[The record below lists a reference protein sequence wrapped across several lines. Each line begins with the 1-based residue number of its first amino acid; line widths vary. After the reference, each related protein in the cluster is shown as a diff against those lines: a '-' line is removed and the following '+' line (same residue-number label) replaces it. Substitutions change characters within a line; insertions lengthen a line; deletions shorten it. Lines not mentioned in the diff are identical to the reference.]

1 MLPYQIIDRLNLLY
15 GTTRPMISEVEKVVN
30 TEELSSIFALSSY
43 FLGKKH
49 RANINAL
56 MNLVYERQ
64 NDENIF
70 VLFKVLNRI
79 VHDNDSLDALRNF
92 MAVDKVDRKNM
103 YLVFKVLDTMYP
115 DETDV
120 ITDLKNVICAEDGEF
135 SREQIFILFNVLQNK
150 IIGDDKYE
158 DVNLSALKNVCANKD
173 YVSCQT
179 ELLFRLLINLDNK
192 DEEILDAIKNI
203 ISVEKEVDLFLL
215 FKVIQ
220 ALDEDNDNIA
230 LIKTA
235 TIFKSKIFDLVN
247 ELTDYKF
254 DLPNNMKKMCMRFEG
269 DALTDAFS
277 RGQLKSKLWLI
288 EELEN
293 NNIKLGD
300 VIYVCAGWYG
310 VLPALLFERCDI
322 PGHIYSFDIDETT
335 DLPAI
340 TLNKEQIIEN
350 KFKAF
355 VKDIKT
361 LKYDRE
367 ELPRKRYKYID
378 ELNYEVIESKHEV
391 EKPTCVINTSCE
403 HIADFD
409 TWWNSIPKGTLV
421 ILQNNDFIEHEDE
434 TVVNTITDVDDWA
447 SKLKLSKQIFTGTL
461 SLEHYNRFM
470 IIGEK

>member
-1 MLPYQIIDRLNLLY
+1 
-15 GTTRPMISEVEKVVN
+15 
-30 TEELSSIFALSSY
+30 
-43 FLGKKH
+43 
-49 RANINAL
+49 
-56 MNLVYERQ
+56 
-64 NDENIF
+64 
-70 VLFKVLNRI
+70 
-79 VHDNDSLDALRNF
+79 
-92 MAVDKVDRKNM
+92 
-103 YLVFKVLDTMYP
+103 
-115 DETDV
+115 
-120 ITDLKNVICAEDGEF
+120 
-135 SREQIFILFNVLQNK
+135 
-150 IIGDDKYE
+150 
-158 DVNLSALKNVCANKD
+158 
-173 YVSCQT
+173 
-179 ELLFRLLINLDNK
+179 
-192 DEEILDAIKNI
+192 
-203 ISVEKEVDLFLL
+203 
-215 FKVIQ
+215 
-220 ALDEDNDNIA
+220 
-230 LIKTA
+230 
-235 TIFKSKIFDLVN
+235 
-247 ELTDYKF
+247 
-254 DLPNNMKKMCMRFEG
+254 MRFEG

-378 ELNYEVIESKHEV
+378 ELNYEVIEAKHEV

-421 ILQNNDFIEHEDE
+421 ILQNNDFIEHEDK

>member
-15 GTTRPMISEVEKVVN
+15 GTTRPMLSEVEKIVN
-30 TEELSSIFALSSY
+30 TEELSSIFTLSSY

-103 YLVFKVLDTMYP
+103 YLVFKVLNTMYP
-115 DETDV
+115 DEIDTLD
-120 ITDLKNVICAEDGEF
+120 DLKNIVCAEDGEF

-150 IIGDDKYE
+150 IVGDKTE
-158 DVNLSALKNVCANKD
+158 DINLSALKNVCGHKEF
-173 YVSCQT
+173 VTCQT
-179 ELLFRLLINLDNK
+179 ELLFRILINLDNK
-192 DEEILDAIKNI
+192 DEEVLDALKNI

-220 ALDEDNDNIA
+220 ALDEDNENIA

-235 TIFKSKIFDLVN
+235 TIFKSKVFDLVN
-247 ELTDYKF
+247 ELTENKF
-254 DLPNNMKKMCMRFEG
+254 NLPNNLKKMCKRFEG

-310 VLPALLFERCDI
+310 VLPALLFERYDVT
-322 PGHIYSFDIDETT
+322 GHIYSFDMDDTT

-367 ELPRKRYKYID
+367 ELDRKRYKYID
-378 ELNYEVIESKHEV
+378 ELKYEVIEAKHEV

-403 HIADFD
+403 HISDFD

-421 ILQNNDFIEHEDE
+421 ILQNNDFVEHEDE
-434 TVVNTITDVDDWA
+434 TVVNTVKDVDEWA
-447 SKLKLSKQIFTGTL
+447 NSLNLSKQIFTGTL
-461 SLEHYNRFM
+461 ALEHYNRFM

>member
-15 GTTRPMISEVEKVVN
+15 GTTRPMISEAEKVVN

-79 VHDNDSLDALRNF
+79 IHDDDSLDALRNF

-115 DETDV
+115 DDTDI
-120 ITDLKNVICAEDGEF
+120 ITGLKNIICAEEGEF
-135 SREQIFILFNVLQNK
+135 SREQIFILFNVLQTK
-150 IIGDDKYE
+150 FDPLTGVDE
-158 DVNLSALKNVCANKD
+158 NLNALKNVCGNKD
-173 YVSCQT
+173 FVSCQT

-220 ALDEDNDNIA
+220 ALDEDNENIA

-247 ELTDYKF
+247 ELTDNKF
-254 DLPNNMKKMCMRFEG
+254 DLPNNLKKMCNRFEG

-322 PGHIYSFDIDETT
+322 PGHIYSFDIDDTT

-355 VKDIKT
+355 IKDIKT

-367 ELPRKRYKYID
+367 ELDRKRYKYID
-378 ELNYEVIESKHEV
+378 ELNYEVIEAKHEV

-403 HIADFD
+403 HIEDFD

-434 TVVNTITDVDDWA
+434 TVVNTVKDVDEWA
-447 SKLKLSKQIFTGTL
+447 NSLNLSKQIFTGTL
-461 SLEHYNRFM
+461 TLEHYNRFM